1 VGDIRSGSRPGA
13 DAKAVETGEG
23 PPDFDELL
31 ALLVGRE
38 RARLDALQAR
48 LDDPDL
54 RRRDIGE
61 VLPETLLQHALDPEL
76 ARALA
81 PGVERAITTSVRQ
94 NPAPLADA
102 LFPVMGPAI
111 RKAVAA
117 ALSGMVESLNRTLE
131 LSVSWRSVR
140 WRLEAFRSGKPFAEV
155 VLLHTLLYRVE
166 QVFLIERSSG
176 LLLQHVHAGHDAVR
190 DAGMVSGMLT
200 AIRDFVGDS
209 FRVTN
214 QEGLEALKVGEL
226 SVWIEQGPRAVIAAV
241 IRGEAPR
248 ALRERLQQ
256 ALETIHLEFSDAL
269 DHFSGDAAV
278 FEGSRPLLES
288 FLQTEYRAS
297 ERGSRRRTWLLAA
310 VIVAGL
316 AIWLGFTFRDR
327 ARWRAYVDALAR
339 EPGLVVLSSGRSG
352 GRFILSG
359 LRDPLARDPAEL
371 LRASR
376 VPPEDVSARWEP
388 HQAAHPTL
396 AAARAAQVLRP
407 PPGVTLTVRDGVLL
421 VDGSPPVSW
430 LAEASRLT
438 PLIAGVT
445 RLDDAP
451 VAEAV
456 TAALERLHALAPL
469 FVKGQTTL
477 APGQQDVVREMAARA
492 VDLQMLAAIAG
503 RRYRLE
509 VIGHTDADGAPAANE
524 PLSMARAEVVSAAL
538 AAARGERLEVVS
550 RGAGSRSPIVES
562 PREADKQR
570 NRRVTVQVTP
580 AATGNAQP

>member
-1 VGDIRSGSRPGA
+1 MGDTRSGSRPGA
-13 DAKAVETGEG
+13 DAEAVEPRER

-38 RARLDALQAR
+38 RTRLDALQAR
-48 LDDPDL
+48 LDDPDQ

-81 PGVERAITTSVRQ
+81 PGVERAITASVRQ

-117 ALSGMVESLNRTLE
+117 ALAGMVESLNRTLD

-140 WRLEAFRSGKPFAEV
+140 WRLEAIRSGKPFAEI

-190 DAGMVSGMLT
+190 DADMVSGMLT
-200 AIRDFVGDS
+200 AIRDFAQDS
-209 FRVTN
+209 FRVTT

-226 SVWIEQGPRAVIAAV
+226 SVWIEQGPRAVVAAV

-248 ALRERLQQ
+248 VLRERLQQ
-256 ALETIHLEFSDAL
+256 AIEAIHLEFSEAL
-269 DHFSGDAAV
+269 ERFSGDASV

-288 FLQTEYRAS
+288 FLHSEYRA
-297 ERGSRRRTWLLAA
+297 GDKGAGRRAWILAA
-310 VIVAGL
+310 AIAAAL
-316 AIWLGFTFRDR
+316 AVWLGLSLRER
-327 ARWRAYVDALAR
+327 ARWRAYVDAVAR

-352 GRFILSG
+352 GRFTISG
-359 LRDPLARDPAEL
+359 LRDPLARDPAEI
-371 LRASR
+371 LRASN
-376 VPPEDVSARWEP
+376 VSPEDVIARWEP
-388 HQAAHPTL
+388 HQAADPTL

-407 PPGVTLTVRDGVLL
+407 PAGVTLEVHDGVLM
-421 VDGSPPVSW
+421 VRGAPPVAW
-430 LAEASRLT
+430 LAEAGRLA

-445 RLDDAP
+445 RLDEGP
-451 VAEAV
+451 V
-456 TAALERLHALAPL
+456 TAAAATATARLHALAPI
-469 FVKGQTTL
+469 FIKGQATL
-477 APGQQDVVREMAARA
+477 APGQQTIVREMVAHA
-492 VDLQMLAAIAG
+492 VDLQTLAALAN
-503 RRYRLE
+503 RRYRIE
-509 VIGHTDADGAPAANE
+509 VVGHTDADGAPTANE
-524 PLSMARAEVVSAAL
+524 PLSEERAEVVSASL
-538 AAARGERLEVVS
+538 AAARGDRLEIVS
-550 RGAGSRSPIVES
+550 RGAGSRSPLVES

-570 NRRVTVQVTP
+570 NRRVSVQVTM
-580 AATGNAQP
+580 ADAGQQP